1 MKAAGTARFVYN
13 WGLAQRKEEYKQTG
27 KSSNFF
33 EQNKKLNVLKKTNFP
48 WMYEVSSYIPQ
59 QALRNLQ
66 QAFENFFRRVKNG
79 EKPGYPKF
87 KKKGI
92 KDNFEFRDYI
102 RLQHRTI
109 QLPRIGLIRLK
120 ETTEKFKGRI
130 LSATVSR
137 DTDRWFVSLQ
147 VERERPDPKP
157 VQGPVAGIDVG
168 LKSFAVISDGIYIDN
183 PAYMEKLLR
192 KLQRLHK
199 RLSRKQKGSSNR
211 AKARMQLA
219 RLYRRIRCLRHDFLH
234 KLSTILAKTKS
245 EIVIED
251 LNVSGMV
258 RNRKLSRR
266 ISDAGW
272 SEFRRMLTYKC
283 EWYGSKLTIAPRF
296 FPSTKRCSRCGNI
309 KDEMP
314 LSERTYRCEICGLV
328 IDRDLNAAL
337 NLASL
342 ATTTASSVGSYAC
355 GKSVRPVK
363 KQAVLVEAGRKYTVT
378 GDKSFRTAV
387 CRVAFQ

>member
-1 MKAAGTARFVYN
+1 
-13 WGLAQRKEEYKQTG
+13 
-27 KSSNFF
+27 
-33 EQNKKLNVLKKTNFP
+33 
-48 WMYEVSSYIPQ
+48 MYEVSKAAPQ
-59 QALRNLQ
+59 EALRNLDK
-66 QAFENFFRRVKNG
+66 AFENFFRRVKNKK
-79 EKPGYPKF
+79 KPGYPKF

-92 KDNFEFRDYI
+92 KDNF
-102 RLQHRTI
+102 RLTGAIHLREKAV

-137 DTDRWFVSLQ
+137 DADRWFVSLQ
-147 VERERPDPKP
+147 VERERSDPKP
-157 VQGPVAGIDVG
+157 IKGPIAGIDVG
-168 LKSFAVISDGIYIDN
+168 LKSFAVISDGTYIDN

-192 KLQRLHK
+192 KLQRLHR

-219 RLYRRIRCLRHDFLH
+219 RLYRRIRCLRCDFLH
-234 KLSTILAKTKS
+234 KLTTILAKTKS

-258 RNRKLSRR
+258 RNRRLSRR
-266 ISDAGW
+266 ISGAGW
-272 SEFRRMLTYKC
+272 SEFRRMLEYKC
-283 EWYGSKLTIAPRF
+283 KWYGSKLTIAPRF

-309 KDEMP
+309 KDKIL

-328 IDRDLNAAL
+328 MDRDLNAAF

-342 ATTTASSVGSYAC
+342 ATTTASSVGSDAC
-355 GKSVRPVK
+355 GESVRPVLAGCSRRSRK
-363 KQAVLVEAGRKYTVT
+363 KLHCNR
-378 GDKSFRTAV
+378 
-387 CRVAFQ
+387 